1 MKKIAFI
8 NKLLLMALI
17 AVFVAGGTG
26 CASKKKLARQQEAER
41 MAKINAAKAELL
53 AIINDDG
60 TMSLEEKERVLE
72 KIKAQNIDDE
82 EINSLI
88 RQVELLLSA
97 EKEELRRA
105 KEEYQ
110 RAEEERL
117 RKEKELLAH
126 KMRFQV
132 LENHFNAIVRADD
145 VAAAN
150 VEIEEALGL
159 FESNE
164 APVLIIINRE
174 ADIVDYDRPTTVK
187 KYLEFL
193 KDQKKNLNA
202 IENVKYNDNGK
213 ISELELI
220 KK

>member
-1 MKKIAFI
+1 MKKIALI

-60 TMSLEEKERVLE
+60 TMSLEVKERVLE
-72 KIKAQNIDDE
+72 KIKAQNIDDAE
-82 EINSLI
+82 VKDLI

-97 EKEELRRA
+97 EREELKRA
-105 KEEYQ
+105 KEEQQ

-117 RKEKELLAH
+117 RKKKELLDH

-145 VAAAN
+145 VATAN

-159 FESNE
+159 FESNDV
-164 APVLIIINRE
+164 PVLIIISRE
-174 ADIVDYDRPTTVK
+174 GDIVDYDRPTTIR
-187 KYLEFL
+187 KYFEFL

-202 IENVKYNDNGK
+202 VENIKYNDNEK
-213 ISELELI
+213 ITELELI

>member
-1 MKKIAFI
+1 MKKIALI

-60 TMSLEEKERVLE
+60 TMSLEVKERILE
-72 KIKAQNIDDE
+72 KIKAQNIDDAE
-82 EINSLI
+82 VKDLI

-97 EKEELRRA
+97 EREELKRA
-105 KEEYQ
+105 KEEQQ

-117 RKEKELLAH
+117 RKEKELLDH

-145 VAAAN
+145 VATAN

-159 FESNE
+159 FESNDV
-164 APVLIIINRE
+164 PVLIIISRE
-174 ADIVDYDRPTTVK
+174 GDIVDYDRPTTIR
-187 KYLEFL
+187 KYFEFL

-202 IENVKYNDNGK
+202 VENIKYNDNEK
-213 ISELELI
+213 ITELELI

>member
-1 MKKIAFI
+1 MKKIALI

-60 TMSLEEKERVLE
+60 TMSLEVKERVLE
-72 KIKAQNIDDE
+72 KIKAQNIDDAE
-82 EINSLI
+82 VKDLI

-97 EKEELRRA
+97 EREELKRA
-105 KEEYQ
+105 KEEQQ

-117 RKEKELLAH
+117 RKEKELLDH

-145 VAAAN
+145 VATAN

-159 FESNE
+159 FESNDV
-164 APVLIIINRE
+164 PVLIIISRE
-174 ADIVDYDRPTTVK
+174 GDIVDYDRPTTIR
-187 KYLEFL
+187 KYFEFL

-202 IENVKYNDNGK
+202 VENIKYNDNEK
-213 ISELELI
+213 ITELELI